1 MRTSVASF
9 SLIIVLASAQAVAS
23 TTDVTLTGTL
33 TPSACTPSLSNG
45 GVIDYGRLSID
56 DLESPPIPAYQLPTK
71 HIDMAIQCA
80 APTTFALIN
89 SDNRVE
95 SLPPTDTPQPGR
107 FGLGKHQGEPVGYM
121 HIQATS
127 AMADGTSSRPIHSS
141 DGGQTWTRYDGTF
154 WRSQTSPDARV
165 AFGTIPDGPAAAQN
179 LTTTLQI
186 IGRVQKAL
194 DYSSDV
200 QIDGSTT
207 FEIRYL

>member
-1 MRTSVASF
+1 MKTPVISF
-9 SLIIVLASAQAVAS
+9 AIIMALASAQSIAS
-23 TTDVTLTGTL
+23 TTEVTLTGTL
-33 TPSACTPSLSNG
+33 TPSACTPLLSNG

-56 DLESPPIPAYQLPTK
+56 DLESLPIPQYQLPNK
-71 HIDMAIQCA
+71 LIDLTIQCE

-89 SDNRVE
+89 SDNRKE
-95 SLPPTDTPQPGR
+95 SLPPAEASNPSR

-121 HIQATS
+121 LIKAPTALVDGTRQSAIASRNGGQDWIRDDGFFWRAQDNPDSRLAFGAVATGPTS
-127 AMADGTSSRPIHSS
+127 AK
-141 DGGQTWTRYDGTF
+141 Q
-154 WRSQTSPDARV
+154 
-165 AFGTIPDGPAAAQN
+165 

-186 IGRVQKAL
+186 NGRIQKAL